1 MSSIKKEF
9 NFLIGLS
16 QLPPTSM
23 VIFLF
28 MRLPMGEKFKKKK
41 VFKNCV
47 CMLTRDR
54 ILCLLEVGTGY
65 SRSFK

>member
-23 VIFLF
+23 VIFLS
-28 MRLPMGEKFKKKK
+28 MHLPMAEKFKRKK
-41 VFKNCV
+41 VFRSCV

-54 ILCLLEVGTGY
+54 ILCLLGVGMDY